1 VPHKKLS
8 QTVKAGK
15 PARMA
20 FGAGQRGKLGPVMG
34 VRVLGP
40 AVKVMRAG
48 AEKVQID
55 TVHGFRPGK
64 DCPLGMP

>member
-1 VPHKKLS
+1 
-8 QTVKAGK
+8 
-15 PARMA
+15 MA

-40 AVKVMRAG
+40 AIKVMRAG